1 MARASM
7 SEASRLGDL
16 ASNLMQE
23 LAPVSSRAG
32 SLEEAWTDVVPP
44 NLRAHCKLVSF
55 QNGCLKIVAGES
67 SYLYE
72 LQLCKAALLEE
83 FRGKCPGVRINR
95 IDVAMGR

>member
-1 MARASM
+1 M
-7 SEASRLGDL
+7 SEASRIGDL
-16 ASNLMQE
+16 ASNVVQQ
-23 LAPVSSRAG
+23 LAPVSCRAG
-32 SLEEAWTDVVPP
+32 SLEEAWADVVPP

-55 QNGCLKIVAGES
+55 RNGCLKIVASES

-83 FRGKCPGVRINR
+83 FQVRCPGVRINR